1 MRNRRHTSPTRASR
15 AAFSGARR
23 APRARAS
30 ARAAFTLVEIL
41 TVVIILG
48 ISAAIIIPSVGNRDD
63 MRVASAARLLMADLI
78 YAQNKAIATQTPYY
92 VWFDTTNKRYSI
104 HDTAPTATTTA
115 TDAIDHP
122 LHPTTFSGKYVTAYG
137 VVNSQLAAISM
148 GTVDFAGKQILKFD
162 ELGVP
167 WGYDVPTAT
176 PTQLTGASVGKVSL
190 NCGSF
195 TLTVTIE
202 PYTGEMTV
210 N

>member
-1 MRNRRHTSPTRASR
+1 MRNRRHTSPTPASR
-15 AAFSGARR
+15 AATSGARR
-23 APRARAS
+23 APH

-63 MRVASAARLLMADLI
+63 LRCASAARLLMADLI
-78 YAQNKAIATQTPYY
+78 YAQSKAIATQMPCY
-92 VWFDTTNKRYSI
+92 VWFDTANKRYSV
-104 HDTAPTATTTA
+104 HATAPTATTTA

-122 LHPTTFSGKYVTAYG
+122 LHPTTFGGKYVTAFG
-137 VVNSQLAAISM
+137 VTGSQLQQVSM

-167 WGYDVPTAT
+167 WGYDVTTAT
-176 PTQLTGASVGKVSL
+176 PTQLTGATIGKVGL
-190 NCGSF
+190 TCGSF
-195 TLTVTIE
+195 TLTVSIE

-210 N
+210 K